1 MSISTK
7 APAEA
12 DRSSH
17 LQLVNLSK
25 TYPGVRSPAVDS
37 VSLSLEQGK
46 LLALLGPS
54 GCGKTTTLRMM
65 AGLIEVSGG
74 RVEVDGRDITHVP
87 VHKRNMGMVFQSYAL
102 FPHLDV
108 SHNVSFGLEMRKRP
122 KSQRD
127 KQVQE
132 ALDMV
137 QLGHLAK
144 RKVKALSGG
153 QQQRI
158 ALARALVVEPSVLL
172 LDEPLSNLD
181 AKLREA
187 MRTEIRSIVHRIGVT
202 TVFVT
207 HDQDEAL
214 SMADVIAVMNEGRI
228 EQVGS
233 PEQIYR
239 SPSSRFVADFIGRA
253 NLLRGTIMDV
263 RTKDATVEIPGVG
276 TVPVAHALDG
286 LHTGSNVTVLVR
298 PHQVQLTA
306 DSVDDHCNVDGHCNS
321 FLGRVTDITYTG
333 DMVTYSLAV
342 GDLVFTAE
350 ELTARA
356 ASTRLVG
363 DEVPISWATDAA
375 LILPDNGPAA
385 AN

>member
-1 MSISTK
+1 VENRAT
-7 APAEA
+7 
-12 DRSSH
+12 H

-25 TYPGVRSPAVDS
+25 TYPGVKSPAVNGI
-37 VSLSLEQGK
+37 SLSLGQGK

-74 RVEVDGRDITHVP
+74 RVEVEGQDITHLP

-108 SHNVSFGLEMRKRP
+108 TRNVSFGLEMRKRP
-122 KSQRD
+122 KAQRD
-127 KQVQE
+127 SQVQE
-132 ALDMV
+132 ALEMV

-144 RKVKALSGG
+144 RKVKELSGG

-158 ALARALVVEPSVLL
+158 ALARAVVIEPSVLL

-187 MRTEIRSIVHRIGVT
+187 MRAEIRSIVHRIGVT

-239 SPSSRFVADFIGRA
+239 WPTNRFVAGFIGRA
-253 NLLRGTIMDV
+253 NLMRGCV
-263 RTKDATVEIPGVG
+263 VEERASEASVEIPTVG
-276 TVPVAHALDG
+276 KVHVSHALEG
-286 LHTGSNVTVLVR
+286 LRTGADVTVLVR
-298 PHQVQLTA
+298 PHHVKLA
-306 DSVDDHCNVDGHCNS
+306 AESVNGHCNR
-321 FLGRVTDITYTG
+321 FLGRVTDISYTG
-333 DMVTYSLAV
+333 DMTTYSLAL
-342 GDLVFTAE
+342 GDLAFTAE
-350 ELTARA
+350 EMAVGPAITH
-356 ASTRLVG
+356 SVG

-375 LILPDNGPAA
+375 LVVAGDEPA
-385 AN
+385 